1 MVGLPTRRGSTVT
14 TKIVALWKKPN
25 DVDGFEKH
33 YADTHMPLVN
43 ELPKVKKT
51 VTSKA
56 QGDAY
61 YRMAEIFF
69 DSGDDVGGA
78 MGSDAGAKLMAD
90 TGHMQETFG
99 TTVEV
104 LIVDED

>member
-1 MVGLPTRRGSTVT
+1 MT

-33 YADTHMPLVN
+33 YAETHIPLVR
-43 ELPKVKKT
+43 ELPKVQKI

-56 QGDAY
+56 QGDPY

-69 DSGDDVGGA
+69 AGGEDVGGA
-78 MGSDAGAKLMAD
+78 FGSEAGTKLMAD
-90 TGHMQETFG
+90 TGHIQETFG

-104 LIVDED
+104 LVVEEEG